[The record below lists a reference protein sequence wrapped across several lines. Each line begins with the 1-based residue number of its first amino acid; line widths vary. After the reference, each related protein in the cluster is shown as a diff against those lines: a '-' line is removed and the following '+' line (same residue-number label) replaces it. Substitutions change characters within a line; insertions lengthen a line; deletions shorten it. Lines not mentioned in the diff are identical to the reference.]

1 MKTESQIATRLQC
14 LLTNIKSIK
23 NEQGAEVTKNYINAL
38 KWVLSNKE
46 DRQEE
51 LNRRV
56 E

>member
-1 MKTESQIATRLQC
+1 MKTESQIATRLQYM
-14 LLTNIKSIK
+14 LTNIKSIK
-23 NEQGAEVTKNYINAL
+23 NEKGTEVTQSYINAL
-38 KWVLSNKE
+38 KWVLSNRE